1 MKLRLSDITVK
12 QGRRAVDESK
22 VRELAQS
29 MSEVGL
35 INPITVTQDKTL
47 ITGAHRLAAAKLLG
61 WTEIEATVSEL
72 EGLRAELAEIDENL
86 MRNELHYIDRGQA
99 FKRRDEI
106 LKAYGKRATVG
117 RPVNSADSA
126 PLKTTSDIA
135 DEMGVS
141 KRALYVEKQ
150 IARDIL
156 PEVQEAIKAADL
168 LLQAGN
174 PSSMY
179 ENVCSMY
186 ET

>member
-1 MKLRLSDITVK
+1 MKVRLSDITVK

-61 WTEIEATVSEL
+61 WAEIEATVSEL

-86 MRNELHYIDRGQA
+86 MRNDLHYTDRGNG
-99 FKRRDEI
+99 FKRRDE
-106 LKAYGKRATVG
+106 LLEQMGLRRKDG
-117 RPVNSADSA
+117 RHPNPTESDG
-126 PLKTTSDIA
+126 LKTTAEIA
-135 DEMGVS
+135 ASAGVS
-141 KRALYVEKQ
+141 PTVYKEEKR
-150 IARDIL
+150 IATNIL
-156 PEVQEAIKAADL
+156 PEAQEAIKAADL
-168 LLQAGN
+168 LLQAGY

-179 ENVCSMY
+179 DNVCSMY
-186 ET
+186 